1 MKQEPP
7 LPVAVELAQDVAP
20 EDELAEAIGERLRG
34 VLVVQ
39 ARVELVP
46 WGTLQ
51 RSEYKSKLVDRE
63 HPVESAVDAERAREL
78 LNRERQRIERA
89 LVEQAGGSDGELS
102 TIDQH
107 LGDQGSELYEDEFEA
122 GLRERLLNELAAVE
136 RAEARVDAG
145 TYGLSVESGE
155 PIPDERLEAIPTAER
170 TAEEQGRFEGRR
182 WARGRASPVA
192 AEPRLGV
199 QAATGR
205 QPRRGPSGGDVFALA
220 AFGLLVLLAVVS
232 MMEGWELVDV
242 PGWIW
247 LIVAI
252 PEVLLVV
259 AIAVDAPRTVEITV
273 IFVVVSANL
282 CGLALL
288 ITSLIT
294 EDSSDLS
301 GGQLLMSGAVLWL
314 TNVIVFGLLYW
325 SLDAGGPRAR
335 AERGRRRPDFWFPQD
350 DNDRLART
358 GWHPRLEDYAYV
370 ALTNG
375 IAFSPTDAM
384 PLTRRAKT
392 LMGLDALISVGAVL
406 LVAARAVNVL
416 GA

>member
-1 MKQEPP
+1 MSKPEP
-7 LPVAVELAQDVAP
+7 EGSRY
-20 EDELAEAIGERLRG
+20 EA
-34 VLVVQ
+34 
-39 ARVELVP
+39 
-46 WGTLQ
+46 
-51 RSEYKSKLVDRE
+51 
-63 HPVESAVDAERAREL
+63 
-78 LNRERQRIERA
+78 
-89 LVEQAGGSDGELS
+89 
-102 TIDQH
+102 
-107 LGDQGSELYEDEFEA
+107 
-122 GLRERLLNELAAVE
+122 
-136 RAEARVDAG
+136 
-145 TYGLSVESGE
+145 
-155 PIPDERLEAIPTAER
+155 RLEAT
-170 TAEEQGRFEGRR
+170 
-182 WARGRASPVA
+182 S
-192 AEPRLGV
+192 
-199 QAATGR
+199 
-205 QPRRGPSGGDVFALA
+205 FALA

-232 MMEGWELVDV
+232 LMKNWELIDV

-252 PEVLLVV
+252 PEVLLVG

-273 IFVVVSANL
+273 ILVVVSANL

-288 ITSLIT
+288 ITSLVT
-294 EDSSDLS
+294 EASNDLS

-335 AERGRRRPDFWFPQD
+335 AKRGRRRPDFWFPQD
-350 DNDRLART
+350 DNDRLAHT

>member
-1 MKQEPP
+1 MSKPEP
-7 LPVAVELAQDVAP
+7 EGSR
-20 EDELAEAIGERLRG
+20 DEA
-34 VLVVQ
+34 
-39 ARVELVP
+39 
-46 WGTLQ
+46 
-51 RSEYKSKLVDRE
+51 
-63 HPVESAVDAERAREL
+63 
-78 LNRERQRIERA
+78 
-89 LVEQAGGSDGELS
+89 
-102 TIDQH
+102 
-107 LGDQGSELYEDEFEA
+107 
-122 GLRERLLNELAAVE
+122 
-136 RAEARVDAG
+136 
-145 TYGLSVESGE
+145 
-155 PIPDERLEAIPTAER
+155 RLEAT
-170 TAEEQGRFEGRR
+170 
-182 WARGRASPVA
+182 S
-192 AEPRLGV
+192 
-199 QAATGR
+199 
-205 QPRRGPSGGDVFALA
+205 FAFA
-220 AFGLLVLLAVVS
+220 AFGLLILLAVVS

-252 PEVLLVV
+252 PEVLFVG

-273 IFVVVSANL
+273 IFVVLSANL

-288 ITSLIT
+288 IAALVT
-294 EDSSDLS
+294 EGSSDLS

-335 AERGRRRPDFWFPQD
+335 AKRGRRRPDFWFPQD
-350 DNDRLART
+350 DNDRLAHT
-358 GWHPRLEDYAYV
+358 GWHPRVEDYAYV

>member
-1 MKQEPP
+1 MSKPEP
-7 LPVAVELAQDVAP
+7 EGSRY
-20 EDELAEAIGERLRG
+20 EA
-34 VLVVQ
+34 
-39 ARVELVP
+39 
-46 WGTLQ
+46 
-51 RSEYKSKLVDRE
+51 
-63 HPVESAVDAERAREL
+63 
-78 LNRERQRIERA
+78 
-89 LVEQAGGSDGELS
+89 
-102 TIDQH
+102 
-107 LGDQGSELYEDEFEA
+107 
-122 GLRERLLNELAAVE
+122 
-136 RAEARVDAG
+136 
-145 TYGLSVESGE
+145 
-155 PIPDERLEAIPTAER
+155 RLEAT
-170 TAEEQGRFEGRR
+170 
-182 WARGRASPVA
+182 S
-192 AEPRLGV
+192 
-199 QAATGR
+199 
-205 QPRRGPSGGDVFALA
+205 FALA

-232 MMEGWELVDV
+232 LMKNWELIDV

-252 PEVLLVV
+252 PEVLLVG

-273 IFVVVSANL
+273 ILVVVSANL

-288 ITSLIT
+288 ITSLVT

-335 AERGRRRPDFWFPQD
+335 AKRGRRRPDFWFPQD
-350 DNDRLART
+350 DNDRLAHT

-416 GA
+416 GV